1 MGVFK
6 MWWNRNYVNRRDW
19 MLENLASLD
28 VNPSEFILLQMID
41 YYNSHQMELSM
52 ERLVDQTGLNVSDVN
67 LSIASLNQKGYLTIK
82 AVGHHIAFNIDGV
95 FQNHQ
100 QEEYVNKDLF
110 EIFESEFGR
119 LLSQQDLMTLSQWSQ
134 MYEEEMIL
142 DALREAIIAQKVAMQ
157 YINGILVNKAR
168 ELR

>member
-1 MGVFK
+1 

-19 MLENLASLD
+19 MLENLSSVN
-28 VNPSEFILLQMID
+28 VNPSEFVILQMID
-41 YYNSHQMELSM
+41 FCNSNRLELSM
-52 ERLVDQTGLNVSDVN
+52 ERLVDQTGMDVGVVN
-67 LSIASLNQKGYLTIK
+67 QSIASLNQKGYLVVR
-82 AVGHHIAFNIDGV
+82 AVGHVIEFNIDGV
-95 FQNHQ
+95 FKNHE

-119 LLSQQDLMTLSQWSQ
+119 LLSQADLMTLSRWSQ
-134 MYEEEMIL
+134 LYEEDMIL

-168 ELR
+168 QER

>member
-1 MGVFK
+1 

-19 MLENLASLD
+19 MLENLSSVN
-28 VNPSEFILLQMID
+28 VNPSEFVILQMID
-41 YYNSHQMELSM
+41 FCNSNRLELSM
-52 ERLVDQTGLNVSDVN
+52 ERLVDQTGMDVSVVN
-67 LSIASLNQKGYLTIK
+67 QSIASLNQKGYLVVR
-82 AVGHHIAFNIDGV
+82 AVGHVIEFNIDGV
-95 FQNHQ
+95 FKNHE

-119 LLSQQDLMTLSQWSQ
+119 LLSQADLMTLSRWSQ
-134 MYEEEMIL
+134 LYEEDMIL

-168 ELR
+168 QDR

>member
-1 MGVFK
+1 

-19 MLENLASLD
+19 MIENISSLN
-28 VNPSEFILLQMID
+28 VSPAEFVVLQMID
-41 YYNSHQMELSM
+41 YRNSNRMELSM
-52 ERLVDQTGLNVSDVN
+52 EQLVDQTGLEVSVVN
-67 LSIASLNQKGYLTIK
+67 QSIASLNQKGYLTIK
-82 AVGHHIAFNIDGV
+82 AIGHVIDFNIDGV
-95 FQNHQ
+95 FSNHQ

-119 LLSQQDLMTLSQWSQ
+119 LLSQADLMTLSRWSQ

-168 ELR
+168 EAI